1 MGNPGVL
8 KGGHIF
14 MVSDVNQMR
23 PRAYLHRHKLHVK
36 PTDWTASGPLEVR
49 RIMEKVSRMVMYGED
64 TEDGSTKKV
73 FRAKPHTTW
82 DNYFSSDLVM
92 DWLGQ
97 NGFGATMTFRRDRLP
112 SSVPNHFLRLK
123 KQIQRHDLRWPGS
136 MSPSTW

>member
-8 KGGHIF
+8 KGGQIV
-14 MVSDVNQMR
+14 MVSDVNRMR
-23 PRAYLHRHKLHVK
+23 PRAYLHRHKLHEK

-64 TEDGSTKKV
+64 TEDGSTKKL

-82 DNYFSSDLVM
+82 DNYFSGLLVM

-97 NGFGATMTFRRDRLP
+97 NGFGATMTCRRDRLP
-112 SSVPNHFLRLK
+112 SGVPNRFLHLK

-136 MSPSTW
+136 MSP